1 MTSDAGWTGPLAAW
15 HTLWHDLTRLAPA
28 ADLGPAVASRVRVKQ
43 VHAIQP
49 ILPMTEAAGT
59 ATGVVLAGA
68 VWNAAPHSLLVA
80 WVVAVLL
87 VSVAWIRHWRTLEHR
102 DGSGAPEQIRSGTR
116 FAAAKSLLFAAMT
129 GYLFHRVDA
138 DGQLLLAAYVVGLI
152 GAGALAVT
160 TLPQVAIAW
169 VVPLTLVGAST
180 LLSTGRAVPSFVAL
194 LFLMYGSVVL
204 MAILLIAR
212 TYVAR
217 LLAEDDSTQQK
228 ELVGLL
234 LHEFEAHASDW
245 LWEAD
250 DTGCLRYVS
259 VRLSEAVQR
268 PTSELLGV
276 HVADV
281 IASADHTLDDAQHLA
296 LRDLRTRL
304 AHAAAF
310 HDLTVSVKLPDGI
323 RWWALSARPLV
334 DAAGRHAGWRGIGR
348 DVTQSR
354 LHEQELA
361 QLANVDS
368 LTELANRR
376 QFRARLDA
384 QCATHA
390 TPWSLILLD
399 LDNFKAVNDTLGHD
413 VGDKL
418 LCAVAARLRPLARA
432 DELLARLGGD
442 EFAVISPAG
451 RPHVTSRAHAWLLA
465 LREPCAIDGM
475 LIEVRA
481 SMGVAVAPDHGR
493 TADDLLKNADLALYA
508 AKSGGRDTVRVFDV
522 QVEASAH
529 DRVKTLSELR
539 RAIDEDQFELHYQPQ
554 FNIVSGR
561 PTRLEALLRWRHP
574 HRGVVAPGEFIAAA
588 EDSGLIVPIGAWAMR
603 RACLDAASWRT
614 PHTVA
619 VNLSALQ
626 CTSRSVVA
634 VVTDALRDSQLPA
647 NRLEVEVTE
656 SALIADSA
664 AARESLAA
672 LKALGV
678 SIALDDFGTGY
689 SSLAHLQA
697 FPLDR
702 LKIDRSFVSKLD
714 GAENSQTRAQAYA
727 IVRSISELAAG
738 FGLRTCAEGVET
750 PAQLETLRALG
761 CTDAQGYLLA
771 RPMAASDL
779 PAFMTV
785 VH

>member
-1 MTSDAGWTGPLAAW
+1 M
-15 HTLWHDLTRLAPA
+15 RLAPA
-28 ADLGPAVASRVRVKQ
+28 ADLEPAVARRVRVKQ
-43 VHAIQP
+43 VHAVQP
-49 ILPMTEAAGT
+49 ILPMTEAASV
-59 ATGVVLAGA
+59 ATGLVLVGA
-68 VWNAAPHSLLVA
+68 VWHAAPPALLLGWA
-80 WVVAVLL
+80 AAVFL

-116 FAAAKSLLFAAMT
+116 FAAAKSLLFASMT
-129 GYLFHRVDA
+129 GYLFHRVDG
-138 DGQLLLAAYVVGLI
+138 DGQLLLAAYLVGLI

-169 VVPLTLVGAST
+169 VVPLTVVGAST
-180 LLSTGRAVPSFVAL
+180 LLSTGRAVPGFVAL
-194 LFLMYGSVVL
+194 LFVMYGAVVL
-204 MAILLIAR
+204 TAILLIAR

-217 LLAEDDSTQQK
+217 LLAEDDSAQQK

-250 DTGCLRYVS
+250 ETGRLRYVS
-259 VRLSEAVQR
+259 VRLSEAVRR
-268 PTSELLGV
+268 PSSALLGV

-281 IASADHTLDDAQHLA
+281 IASADHTLDDGQRLA
-296 LRDLRTRL
+296 LQDLRARL
-304 AHAAAF
+304 AQPVAF
-310 HDLTVSVKLPDGI
+310 HDLTVSVKLEEGV
-323 RWWALSARPLV
+323 RWWAMSAKPLV
-334 DAAGRHAGWRGIGR
+334 DASGRHTGWRGIGR
-348 DVTQSR
+348 DITQSR

-384 QCATHA
+384 QCATHT
-390 TPWSLILLD
+390 TPWSLLLLD

-418 LCAVAARLRPLARA
+418 LCAVAARLRRMAHA

-442 EFAVISPAG
+442 EFAVISPVDSRHA
-451 RPHVTSRAHAWLLA
+451 TARAHALLLA

-481 SMGVAVAPDHGR
+481 SMGVAGAPEHGR

-539 RAIDEDQFELHYQPQ
+539 NAIDEDQFELHYQPQ
-554 FNIVSGR
+554 FDIASGQ

-574 HRGVVAPGEFIAAA
+574 HRGIVAPGEFIATA

-647 NRLEVEVTE
+647 DRLEVEVTE

-664 AARESLAA
+664 VARESLAA
-672 LKALGV
+672 LKAIGV

-689 SSLAHLQA
+689 SSLAHLRA

-702 LKIDRSFVSKLD
+702 LKIDRSFVSALD
-714 GAENSQTRAQAYA
+714 APADSQTRAQAYA

-750 PAQLETLRALG
+750 PMQLETLRALG
-761 CTDAQGYLLA
+761 CTEAQGYLLA
-771 RPMAASDL
+771 RPMPASDL
-779 PAFMTV
+779 PTFMGV